1 MSSDADFIALLTR
14 IQTDLYKIGGLILMC
29 LGTISSIIS
38 LMVFTKKNLRK
49 NPCAFYY
56 IAVNIGNLF
65 IIYTSFLST
74 TMQQGFNIDPSIY
87 NLSFCRLRFYTI
99 LLFDVLSPTYL
110 IFASIDRVLLT
121 SQNALTR
128 QRSTP
133 RLASICILSITLF
146 WSIGHTH
153 LLLYTKIM
161 QPLPNYF
168 VCYFQYGIYLT
179 IISYYLVIIKGI
191 CIPLCM
197 LIFGLWTVQNVRNVG
212 RITLALNNLSIAVAV
227 PTGNLRSTHSKDRQ
241 LIRILLIDISVYV
254 IFSLMLSSVL
264 MYEQITQYQAKNRAQ
279 TYLASFLISISTFSA
294 YIPSCI
300 GYLKYYR
307 SYIIAGLAIQCCLV
321 SLLEFPE

>member
-1 MSSDADFIALLTR
+1 MSSDADFIALLVR
-14 IQTDLYKIGGLILMC
+14 ILTDLYKIGGPILMG

-49 NPCAFYY
+49 NPCSFYY

-74 TMQQGFNIDPSIY
+74 TIRQGFNIDPSIY
-87 NLSFCRLRFYTI
+87 NLSFCRLRFYAI

-121 SQNALTR
+121 SPNALTR

-133 RLASICILSITLF
+133 RLACICILSITIF
-146 WSIGHTH
+146 WSIGHSH
-153 LLLYTKIM
+153 LLFYTNII
-161 QPLPNYF
+161 QPSPNYF
-168 VCYFQYGIYLT
+168 VCYFQYGIYLA
-179 IISYYLVIIKGI
+179 IIGYYLAIIKGI

-197 LIFGLWTVQNVRNVG
+197 LFFGLWTIKNVRNLG
-212 RITLALNNLSIAVAV
+212 RIIPAVNNLSVSGAA
-227 PTGNLRSTHSKDRQ
+227 PTGSLRSTHSKDRQ

-264 MYEQITQYQAKNRAQ
+264 MYQQITQYQPKNRAQ
-279 TYLASFLISISTFSA
+279 TYLDGFLVSTSTFSA

-300 GYLKYYR
+300 GCFTN
-307 SYIIAGLAIQCCLV
+307 IVV
-321 SLLEFPE
+321 SKTFRQEVKTIFLCK